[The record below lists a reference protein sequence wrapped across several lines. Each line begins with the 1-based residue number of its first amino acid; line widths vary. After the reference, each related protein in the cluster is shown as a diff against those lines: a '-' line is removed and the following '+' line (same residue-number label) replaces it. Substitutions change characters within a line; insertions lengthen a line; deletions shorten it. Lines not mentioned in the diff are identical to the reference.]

1 MINHLKEN
9 ILNIICTYM
18 MRVPQML
25 QVNEDMLAAIAEHQN
40 WSDQGPFRSLETAH
54 AYQLILHR
62 NLIEMANFVDSLFG
76 VFVNVVRHLHA
87 CQYTSLLLSLLHPW
101 DFNDIG

>member
-1 MINHLKEN
+1 
-9 ILNIICTYM
+9 
-18 MRVPQML
+18 ML

-76 VFVNVVRHLHA
+76 VFVSVVRRMHMHVESIVYLSRHRY
-87 CQYTSLLLSLLHPW
+87 CMSMIYRMLMMHHRTKTILTPSLTQDRS
-101 DFNDIG
+101 